1 MWIDSVLILLEFQ
14 IFYRQVTF
22 LCLTILIVLTSILK
36 HLSPLLFAS
45 FSSVP
50 LLFLIVRG
58 ILFTVCKIF
67 ALYHL
72 IMNPLILQNFW
83 KKSTALLI
91 ISLLGSLLQELNC
104 WVVSQVPF
112 QKEMFVTVNI
122 LRTFHFP
129 NWVSKQI
136 NSVKWYFNAIIV
148 ITYNSISYDGL
159 SISIVQQETMWS

>member
-1 MWIDSVLILLEFQ
+1 MRIDSVLILLEFQ

-72 IMNPLILQNFW
+72 IMNPLILQNF
-83 KKSTALLI
+83 
-91 ISLLGSLLQELNC
+91 
-104 WVVSQVPF
+104 
-112 QKEMFVTVNI
+112 
-122 LRTFHFP
+122 
-129 NWVSKQI
+129 
-136 NSVKWYFNAIIV
+136 
-148 ITYNSISYDGL
+148 
-159 SISIVQQETMWS
+159 